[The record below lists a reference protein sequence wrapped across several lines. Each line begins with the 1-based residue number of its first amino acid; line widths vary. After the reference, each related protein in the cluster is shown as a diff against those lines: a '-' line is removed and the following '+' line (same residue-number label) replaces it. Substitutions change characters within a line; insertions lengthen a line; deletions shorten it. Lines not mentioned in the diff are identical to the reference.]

1 MFDPLGGFSRIREIY
16 ISYLDTAFRV
26 KRKALTDRRR
36 ELLREPGT
44 LTTDPLLEPIPRYK
58 SSELSLE
65 DLINL
70 TDDKNP
76 LNNFSKLGRQT
87 FVELALSGLFPG
99 TPSDGELSRKHIF
112 KPYRH
117 QMEMLERGV
126 QHGLPGI
133 VTSGTGS
140 GKTESFMLPIFATI
154 AEEATN
160 WPPPA
165 PGYLADSWWKS
176 EPSNFCLHRGKEHP
190 SRPKAIRAMILYPM
204 NALVEDQLSRLRK
217 ALDSP
222 EAHEVMDKRLKGN
235 RIFFGR
241 YTSASPIAG
250 HLTHPRRADDRKE
263 KQKAAQRTQRVA
275 DVLTACEQDQNLA
288 QAHDDAHPNED
299 PTRYLFPSVNGS
311 ELVARWDMQVTPPDI
326 LVTNVSMLGTMLS
339 REIEAS
345 IFDKT
350 REWLES
356 DENAYFFLVLDELH
370 LIRGSSGTEVFG
382 LIRALI
388 QRLGLDQPATRHKLR
403 ILASSAS
410 LPQEGETGARS
421 LKYLYDFFG
430 PLGTFRSK
438 GDKGFAKAADW
449 DSCIVSGEVVLA
461 TIDTPL
467 PLSTVPFRKLLTTT
481 CPSADFL
488 GGIAATS
495 RELEDAIQSCLF
507 ELTRSSSLNS
517 PGQTAK
523 LAVEASAAI
532 LANACRNP
540 ETGLLRATPTKEIA
554 VQIFGT
560 CDQMAM
566 EALRG
571 LTILR
576 GLGDLLKNLFNV
588 TTEDTTTSFRQH
600 IFIRSIEGMF
610 ATPTQLINGVEF
622 QGVTIERGTTYSHE
636 GSILRRVFELV
647 YCESCGE
654 EFVGGRRSE
663 NSENLGIQV
672 ELLPASP
679 ELEKLPEIGATG
691 NYEDLS
697 YEDFAVFWPSC
708 NQAKAGDNKDEGWI
722 DAVLD
727 TRNGVVTGGN
737 RVGEDLVQGK
747 IFKIRPTQNNEKLRK
762 PGSAGPNCCPACGTD
777 YAGRSSKFRQ
787 SPIRSFRTGFARS
800 SQLVA
805 TELFELLHASGSA
818 AKAVVFSDSRQ
829 DASKAALDIERRHH
843 QDSRRQILIS
853 ALREITAKPR
863 DSESILS
870 DQITEAMMR
879 EDADTVVLL
888 MKRKA
893 SLAGQGDVDRIRLAD
908 VIETPAGK
916 GAALSPLLAHMVR
929 LGMHPVD
936 DVGIQKIPAHPQP
949 GGTQFDWQELFQTR
963 DGVPEWKTGP
973 DALAIDIARNDVI
986 ASQRPLV
993 DEVLFSK
1000 TYFALEETG
1009 LGYPSIVATQKP
1021 GADRLD
1027 AYLRVFSDAYRVLG
1041 NKWVDQNNERKEW
1054 PSAAA
1059 VGSSRLKD
1067 FAKANLPAD
1076 YIHELESILSAF
1088 EQLGHSNGFI
1098 APEKLYVRVVDSNH
1112 SYFECSN
1119 CGRVHLHLGTNN
1131 CTRCNTKLP
1140 NKETGKVSELRNR
1153 HVLSKRIEQSVDLGA
1168 GAFRLRCEE
1177 LTGQTGSPAE
1187 RLRRF
1192 RGIFVDTP
1200 KNQDPELYRRA
1211 IEIDMLSVT
1220 TTMEV
1225 GVDIGSLQAVYQANM
1240 PPQRFNYQQRVGRA
1254 GRRGQAY
1261 SIVATLCRS
1270 RSHDLHYFKN
1280 PKAIT
1285 GDSPPPPFL
1294 TSDHIAIP
1302 LRLLRKVWL
1311 THAFALLRLEDGAQY
1326 PGDDIRADVHGE
1338 FVPCQE
1344 FFNENSVWPNRL
1356 AKMLE
1361 KTKKTRDSFAY
1372 SLGLG
1377 QPGREADLLELLSSD
1392 SLMTEILSLKEAGS
1406 LTNGNLASFLAE
1418 SGLLPMYGMPTRVR
1432 DLYIGPIKN
1441 DLGEPDWDTIDRDL
1455 DLAIYE
1461 FAPGQSLVRDK
1472 QKHTSIGFIA
1482 PLLPIRYN
1490 KKEQKAFFIEGN
1502 SSQQWF
1508 SDCSYIA
1515 ICTNCSATNTS
1526 ALAVDSTYECGD
1538 CRNPIAPES
1547 FILYHVPAGFRTSFE
1562 PTPLDQDEV
1571 MSRPIRREVSSEIE
1585 SFDENTIDGK
1595 NFIFSSGDSAAI
1607 IRRNDGPIGDS
1618 GEPEGFLIQNT
1629 VQRKLKVL
1637 NTPPIWASNLKHQ
1650 FILKDLATNPKIWDI
1665 ALYARPSETVR
1676 LMSRKRTD
1684 SFYIGMSEVPKLL
1697 AFDRIGERS
1706 IYRTSVRAAAVSATQ
1721 LIIQRASLEMD
1732 IGPEEF
1738 ETLEPRLRNGK
1749 PLLQIADTLVN
1760 GAGFSRRLASLQSTE
1775 LFAMRLIESMVH
1787 GENDPI
1793 ANSFFLGNHPRECAR
1808 SCYRCMQRYN
1818 NRGYHGLL
1826 DWRLGLGFLRSMLD
1840 ESWMAGLDGRWSDFP
1855 DLADWPDL
1863 AAEFAEELRRL
1874 APNEREVK
1882 TFGPLNLPVLL
1893 RPNNGV
1899 EEAYIM
1905 VHPFWRLDEAS
1916 LATGAL
1922 KETIEDLGPRPV
1934 YFLDTFEAAR
1944 RPVKALEFAKLRPL
1958 GLP

>member
-36 ELLREPGT
+36 ELLRESGT

-58 SSELSLE
+58 SSELCLE
-65 DLINL
+65 DLVNL
-70 TDDKNP
+70 ADDKNP
-76 LNNFSKLGRQT
+76 LSSFSKHGRRA

-99 TPSDGELSRKHIF
+99 KPDIGELSRKHIF

-117 QMEMLERGV
+117 QMDMLGRGV
-126 QHGLPGI
+126 QPGLPGI

-154 AEEATN
+154 AEEATS
-160 WPPPA
+160 WPSPA
-165 PGYLADSWWKS
+165 AGYLADSWWMK
-176 EPSNFCLHRGKEHP
+176 EPKKFCLHRNKEH
-190 SRPKAIRAMILYPM
+190 SQRPKAVRAMILYPM

-222 EAHEVMDKRLKGN
+222 DAHEVMDERLKGN

-250 HLTHPRRADDRKE
+250 HLTHPRRAGERKE
-263 KQKAAQRTQRVA
+263 KQKATERVQRVA
-275 DVLTACEQDQNLA
+275 DALYACSQDQNLA
-288 QAHDDAHPNED
+288 RAHDEAHPNED
-299 PTRYLFPSVNGS
+299 PTRYLFPSVDGS
-311 ELVARWDMQVTPPDI
+311 ELVARWDMQATPPDI

-345 IFDKT
+345 IFDQT
-350 REWLES
+350 REWLET
-356 DENAYFFLVLDELH
+356 DEKAYFFLVLDELH
-370 LIRGSSGTEVFG
+370 LIRGSSGTEVAG
-382 LIRALI
+382 LVRALI

-410 LPQEGETGARS
+410 LPQEGETGAKS

-438 GDKGFAKAADW
+438 EDDGAKQAADW
-449 DSCIVSGEVVLA
+449 SSCIVSGDAVLK
-461 TIDTPL
+461 TIDTVL
-467 PLSTVPFRKLLTTT
+467 PLSTVPFQSFLKTVS
-481 CPSADFL
+481 PSGEFL
-488 GGIAATS
+488 GNIAKTS
-495 RELEDAIQSCLF
+495 PELDIAIQSCF
-507 ELTRSSSLNS
+507 VELTKCTSTQSSSQN
-517 PGQTAK
+517 AK

-532 LANACRNP
+532 LANACRNSK
-540 ETGLLRATPTKEIA
+540 TGLLRATPTKEIA
-554 VQIFGT
+554 VRIFGK
-560 CDQMAM
+560 CDQNAM
-566 EALRG
+566 DALRG

-576 GLGDLLKNLFNV
+576 GLGDLLNDLFKV
-588 TTEDTTTSFRQH
+588 TAEDTTTSFRQH

-610 ATPTQLINGVEF
+610 ATPVHFPDGVEF

-636 GSILRRVFELV
+636 GSVLRRVFELV

-654 EFVGGRRSE
+654 EYVGGRRSE
-663 NSENLGIQV
+663 SPENLGVQV

-697 YEDFAVFWPSC
+697 YEDFAVFWPSSKA
-708 NQAKAGDNKDEGWI
+708 AKPGDNKDEGWI

-747 IFKIRPTQNNEKLRK
+747 LFKVRPTQNNEKLRK

-777 YAGRSSKFRQ
+777 YSGRSAKFRQ

-843 QDSRRQILIS
+843 QDSRRQMLVS
-853 ALREITAKPR
+853 ALREISAKPR
-863 DSESILS
+863 DTVS
-870 DQITEAMMR
+870 DLDLQISEAMAKF
-879 EDADTVVLL
+879 DASAVVLL
-888 MKRKA
+888 MGRKGA
-893 SLAGQGDVDRIRLAD
+893 LVGQGDVDRIRLAD
-908 VIETPAGK
+908 VIETPSGK
-916 GAALSPLLAHMVR
+916 GTALSPLLAHMVS

-936 DVGIQKIPAHPQP
+936 DVGIQKIPAHPQT
-949 GGTQFDWQELFQTR
+949 GGNQFEWQELFQTR
-963 DGVPEWKTGP
+963 DQVPEWRTGP
-973 DALAIDIARNDVI
+973 DALAIDIARTDVV

-1009 LGYPSIVATQKP
+1009 LGYPSIASTQKP
-1021 GADRLD
+1021 GTDRLD

-1041 NKWVDQNNERKEW
+1041 NKWVDQNGERKEW

-1067 FAKANLPAD
+1067 FAKANYPSD
-1076 YIHELESILSAF
+1076 YVAELDFILNTF
-1088 EQLGHSNGFI
+1088 EQLGHGNGFI
-1098 APEKLYVRVVDSNH
+1098 SPEKLYVRIVDSTH
-1112 SYFECSN
+1112 PYYECLN
-1119 CGRVHLHLGTNN
+1119 CGRVHLHLGTTN

-1140 NKETGKVSELRNR
+1140 SKETGKVSELRAR
-1153 HVLSKRIEQSVDLGA
+1153 HVLSKRIEQNALLGA

-1177 LTGQTGSPAE
+1177 LTGQTGAPAE

-1192 RGIFVDTP
+1192 RGIFVNTP
-1200 KNQDPELYRRA
+1200 NNQDPELYRKA
-1211 IEIDMLSVT
+1211 KEIDMLSVT

-1225 GVDIGSLQAVYQANM
+1225 GIDIGSLQAVYQANM

-1280 PKAIT
+1280 PEAIT

-1311 THAFALLRLEDGAQY
+1311 TQAFALLRLEDGAQY

-1338 FVPCQE
+1338 FVPCQDFYCE
-1344 FFNENSVWPNRL
+1344 SSDWPKRL
-1356 AKMLE
+1356 ADMLE
-1361 KTKKTRDSFAY
+1361 KTKNTRDSFAY

-1377 QPGREADLLELLSSD
+1377 QPGREATLLELLNSCI
-1392 SLMTEILSLKEAGS
+1392 LMKEILSLKDAGS
-1406 LTNGNLASFLAE
+1406 LAGGNLASFLAE

-1472 QKHTSIGFIA
+1472 QKHTSIGFVA
-1482 PLLPIRYN
+1482 PLMPIRYD
-1490 KKEQKAFFIEGN
+1490 KKEQKAFFVEGN

-1508 SDCSYIA
+1508 TDCSHIA
-1515 ICTNCSATNTS
+1515 ICTSCFATNTS
-1526 ALAVDSTYECGD
+1526 ELAVSATYECGD
-1538 CRNPIAPES
+1538 CHKPIAPES
-1547 FILYHVPAGFRTSFE
+1547 FMLYHTPAGFRTSFE
-1562 PTPLDQDEV
+1562 PTSLDQDEV
-1571 MSRPIRREVSSEIE
+1571 MSRPMRREVSSEIE
-1585 SFDENTIDGK
+1585 SFDEKSIVDK
-1595 NFIFSSGDSAAI
+1595 NFIFSSGDGAAI
-1607 IRRNDGPIGDS
+1607 IRRNDGPIGDG
-1618 GEPEGFLIQNT
+1618 GESEGFLIQNT
-1629 VQRKLKVL
+1629 VQRRLKVL
-1637 NTPPIWASNLKHQ
+1637 DAPPIWASNLRHQ
-1650 FILKDLATNPKIWDI
+1650 FILKDLLTTPKLWDTT
-1665 ALYARPSETVR
+1665 LYAPPSEPVR

-1684 SFYIGMSEVPKLL
+1684 SFYIGMLEIPELL
-1697 AFDRIGERS
+1697 AFDRIGEKS

-1721 LIIQRASLEMD
+1721 LLIQRASLEMD

-1760 GAGFSRRLASLQSTE
+1760 GAGFSRRLASIESSG
-1775 LFAMRLIESMVH
+1775 LFAMRLIESMVN
-1787 GENDPI
+1787 GKVDPI
-1793 ANSFFLGNHPRECAR
+1793 ANSFFLDNHPRECAR

-1840 ESWMAGLDGRWSDFP
+1840 KSWKAGLDGKWDEYP
-1855 DLADWPDL
+1855 DLADWPAL

-1874 APNEREVK
+1874 APNERRVEK
-1882 TFGPLNLPVLL
+1882 FGPLNLPVLL
-1893 RPNNGV
+1893 RPTNGV

-1916 LATGAL
+1916 LSTGAL
-1922 KETIEDLGPRPV
+1922 KITIEQLSPRPV
-1934 YFLDTFEAAR
+1934 FFLDTFEAAR

-1958 GLP
+1958 DLP